1 MLALNWQRMCQQN
14 RLCIQNPWIFRGGS
28 IFWSWRRWSQLI
40 QQRLVTFGTF
50 PNPQWI
56 GPMPT
61 ALSILGASWFECS
74 SSLSG
79 AGGNVGKIWPNK
91 PPAFELLKQHQGSPS
106 PWCWR
111 APRRL
116 WWRPQWTFLTA
127 VSPPKSTSWLETLKK
142 IFKTRRGDG
151 QVPLP
156 GALLTLGIQNK
167 GRWLRFRIQW
177 PRLATEVV
185 T

>member
-1 MLALNWQRMCQQN
+1 MLALNWQRMSKIASAS
-14 RLCIQNPWIFRGGS
+14 RTPGSSVARSSGVGEGGAS
-28 IFWSWRRWSQLI
+28 SFSNASWL
-40 QQRLVTFGTF
+40 LALPTHNGE
-50 PNPQWI
+50 

-61 ALSILGASWFECS
+61 ALSILGASLFECS

-167 GRWLRFRIQW
+167 GRWLCFRIQW

-185 T
+185 TWD